1 MTRILIDNTGH
12 LQLPE
17 ALRQLLGSDE
27 LVSLS
32 ASSRH
37 LLLGR
42 RSKDEEL
49 VIAGCL
55 GDMAL
60 PDLLSFFNMFRKT
73 GVLHFHLLQGEK
85 SLYFHKG
92 EIVFAT
98 STFVKED
105 LGEILFATGKVER
118 DALERA
124 RAIAQGRT
132 TLGKVLVE
140 CGAVSPKDLWLTVR
154 AQVEGIVYHL
164 FTIDEGSFSFVA
176 KTLDKEQ
183 IIRLSMSTQN
193 IIMEGLRRQD
203 EGALFMRK
211 IISLEHYPKATD
223 KLPSELSQNEK
234 KLYTLARP
242 GQIQARDLFRQC
254 GIREFDG
261 MRLLYGLIEKRML
274 VMEEEATTEISGNLG
289 QILTI
294 YNSVLKAIFAR
305 VIKKN
310 PLFLKEIGEYL
321 RALPQP
327 YSFVLRDVELNADG
341 TLEGR
346 RVVQNLA
353 GLEEGDKQ
361 RLLADALAELV
372 GFESQALQRE
382 LDVAQAQPLI
392 ARVQEISNR
401 VKTLVGR

>member
-1 MTRILIDNTGH
+1 MTQISLDNAGH
-12 LQLPE
+12 LHLPE
-17 ALRQLLGSDE
+17 DLRQLLGSDE

-37 LLLGR
+37 LLLGHT
-42 RSKDEEL
+42 RSDEEL
-49 VIAGCL
+49 VLAGCL

-73 GVLHFHLLQGEK
+73 GVLHFHLQQVEK

-105 LGEILFATGKVER
+105 LGEMLFATGKVER

-140 CGAVSPKDLWLTVR
+140 SGAVSPKDLWLTVR

-164 FTIDEGSFSFVA
+164 FTIDRGSFSFVA

-223 KLPSELSQNEK
+223 KLPSDLSPNEK
-234 KLYTLARP
+234 KLYSLARL

-254 GIREFDG
+254 GLREFDG

-274 VMEEEATTEISGNLG
+274 IMEEEATTEISGDLG
-289 QILTI
+289 QILSI
-294 YNSVLKAIFAR
+294 YNTVLKAIYAR

-310 PLFLKEIGEYL
+310 PQFLTEIGEYL
-321 RALPQP
+321 HALPQP
-327 YSFVLRDVELNADG
+327 YTFVMRDVALNVDG

-382 LDVAQAQPLI
+382 LDPAQAQPLI
-392 ARVQEISNR
+392 ARMQDISNR

>member
-1 MTRILIDNTGH
+1 MTKISLDNTGH
-12 LQLPE
+12 LLLPE
-17 ALRQLLGSDE
+17 DVRHRLGTEE

-42 RSKDEEL
+42 IHSDEEL
-49 VIAGCL
+49 VLAGCL

-124 RAIAQGRT
+124 RAIAQGRI
-132 TLGKVLVE
+132 TLGKALVE
-140 CGAVSPKDLWLTVR
+140 SGAVSPKDLWLTVR

-164 FTIDEGSFSFVA
+164 FTIDQGSFSFVA

-211 IISLEHYPKATD
+211 IISLEHYPKATG
-223 KLPSELSQNEK
+223 KLPSELSQHEK

-242 GQIQARDLFRQC
+242 GQIQARDLFRQ
-254 GIREFDG
+254 GGLREFEG

-274 VMEEEATTEISGNLG
+274 TMEEEATTEISGDLG
-289 QILTI
+289 QIVSI
-294 YNSVLKAIFAR
+294 YNTVLKAIYAR

-310 PLFLKEIGEYL
+310 PQFLTEIEEYL
-321 RALPQP
+321 HALPQP
-327 YSFVLRDVELNADG
+327 YTFVMRDVELNADG
-341 TLEGR
+341 TLEGH

-372 GFESQALQRE
+372 SFESQALQRE
-382 LDVAQAQPLI
+382 LDAVQAQPLI
-392 ARVQEISNR
+392 ARIQEISHR
-401 VKTLVGR
+401 VKALVGR